1 MQKQNVNFFPKPIL
15 EEISPRVENPISG
28 DRKLSTSNSLLPSS
42 VLDHSCKNNIENK
55 TIQDQILKGEDLK
68 NEIGRLERGKEQDR
82 LIPSNSEFSIG
93 YKQRNQSK
101 THSMDF
107 GPDHPREDSENSK
120 NKKRYGTGAQNT
132 RRNSMSDI

>member
-1 MQKQNVNFFPKPIL
+1 MEKIVNFIFQKYYNKNPHCSKSIHSENVSPVPVDHQRMQKQNVNFFPKPIL

-68 NEIGRLERGKEQDR
+68 NEIGRLERGKE
-82 LIPSNSEFSIG
+82 
-93 YKQRNQSK
+93 
-101 THSMDF
+101 
-107 GPDHPREDSENSK
+107 
-120 NKKRYGTGAQNT
+120 
-132 RRNSMSDI
+132 